1 MERITVEITQRYI
14 GQEGHM
20 KPGDTAVVV
29 IKRARELID
38 AGKARIKVGPTET
51 KAETPPENNTKKSSG
66 GRRGGRSTR
75 TASSNLN
82 GEAAPLSASQGAP
95 VSRRSSVNT
104 SAE

>member
-20 KPGDTAVVV
+20 KPGDTATVAV
-29 IKRARELID
+29 KRARELID
-38 AGKARIKVGPTET
+38 AGKARVKVGPAET
-51 KAETPPENNTKKSSG
+51 KTETPPENNAKKSSG
-66 GRRGGRSTR
+66 GRRGGRSIR

-82 GEAAPLSASQGAP
+82 GEAAPLSASPAGQAL
-95 VSRRSSVNT
+95 RRSSANT